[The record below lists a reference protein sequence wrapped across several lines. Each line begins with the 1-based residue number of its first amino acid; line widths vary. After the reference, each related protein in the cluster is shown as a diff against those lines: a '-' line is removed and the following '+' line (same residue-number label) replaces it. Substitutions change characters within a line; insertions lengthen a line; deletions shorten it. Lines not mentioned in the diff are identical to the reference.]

1 MSLTKDILRRDEE
14 LFFNDLNITSKS
26 LDNNSE
32 TKLIADF
39 TEYNPLHNG
48 HFHCMKVAKSQ
59 VPDALFV
66 AIVPGLFERSGRGI
80 PYILPREIRAK
91 LAISVGADV

>member
-1 MSLTKDILRRDEE
+1 M
-14 LFFNDLNITSKS
+14 NITSKS

-66 AIVPGLFERSGRGI
+66 AIVPMGSLSEVGEVFHI
-80 PYILPREIRAK
+80 YFHVK
-91 LAISVGADV
+91 LGQK